1 VNYHGRWFFPDR
13 ALSAVRVIALRVRL
27 RGRVEIDF
35 ATRVGAGCRI
45 HVSRGGLLRLR
56 GVNVTRDVTLD
67 VSRHAILEVGRGGWL
82 GAGSFLAAQ
91 QRISLGNGCMT
102 GEYVSIR
109 DHDHVLD
116 AEHAM
121 QDWCYRSAPVLIGE
135 DVWIGAKATVVLGVT
150 IGDRA
155 LIGANAVVTRD
166 VKPYERVGGVP
177 ARPLPSRP
185 ARPSQ
190 VVRQAGVGGGH
201 AGEHDDV
208 GVP

>member
-121 QDWCYRSAPVLIGE
+121 QDWSTGRRLSSSATTSGSAPRPPSSSGSPS
-135 DVWIGAKATVVLGVT
+135 VT
-150 IGDRA
+150 APSSVPTLSSPVMSSHTSESAGSRPGHCRHA
-155 LIGANAVVTRD
+155 RRD
-166 VKPYERVGGVP
+166 LVRSC
-177 ARPLPSRP
+177 ARP
-185 ARPSQ
+185 AW
-190 VVRQAGVGGGH
+190 GGH